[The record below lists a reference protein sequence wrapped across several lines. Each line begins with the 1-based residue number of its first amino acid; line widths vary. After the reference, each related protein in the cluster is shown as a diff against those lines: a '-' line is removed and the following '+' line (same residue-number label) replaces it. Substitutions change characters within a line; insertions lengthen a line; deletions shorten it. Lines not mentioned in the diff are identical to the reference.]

1 MKKVTLFLMTLKGYS
16 VLESIIQQNFSSL
29 ISKVIYSDDKSILN
43 DYSKEIIG
51 LCKANNIDFY
61 SRSETHEIE
70 TEYSIAISWRWLI
83 KTSSNQKLIVLHD
96 SLLPKYRGFSPLVT
110 ALINGDKEIGVSA
123 LFATEEYDK
132 GDIIKQ
138 SKIAIS
144 YPIKIEEAIIKIT
157 GCYIE
162 LTLFLFI
169 NIQSGSNIKGSP
181 QNEVQASYSLWRD
194 EADYEIDW
202 NWTSSHIKRF
212 VDAVNFPY
220 KGASSVIENKTI
232 RILEVEEIEDL
243 NISNRL
249 AGKVIRVDSGKPVIV
264 CGKGLIKI
272 VKGKFD
278 NSDDDILPFKKF
290 RTRLG
295 L

>member
-1 MKKVTLFLMTLKGYS
+1 MTLKGYS

-43 DYSKEIIG
+43 DYSKEIIS

-61 SRSETHEIE
+61 SRIEAYEID

-83 KTSSNQKLIVLHD
+83 KTNSNQKLMVLHD

-138 SKIAIS
+138 SKIVVN
-144 YPIKIEEAIIKIT
+144 YPIKMEEAINRIT
-157 GCYIE
+157 SCYIE
-162 LTLFLFI
+162 LTLFLFRH
-169 NIQSGSNIKGSP
+169 IQLDNKISGSH
-181 QNEVQASYSLWRD
+181 QNEAEASYSLWRD

-202 NWTSSHIKRF
+202 HRTSSHIKRF
-212 VDAVNFPY
+212 VDAVDFPY
-220 KGASSVIENKTI
+220 KGASSFINGEKI
-232 RILEVEEIEDL
+232 RILDVEVVEDL
-243 NISNRL
+243 NISNRVV
-249 AGKVIRVDSGKPVIV
+249 GKVIRIDNGKPVIV

-278 NSDDDILPFKKF
+278 KSDDDILPFKKF